1 MKIIAPIELNQ
12 GNTTSNAPS
21 DGFSIWAPLGRNFL
35 TDLDLKAMAAL
46 GSTGYFACDSSD
58 TILYIVDLD
67 TGDVEEFEVGK
78 ECSAVNPSPDGL
90 YFAVTTKPSS
100 SSYRVTVYRV
110 SDKADVYSFDAG
122 SQSRTHN
129 DWSFDSALFLHS
141 TLIETALTPAS
152 EALRSVDASTWTVA
166 QESARYNE
174 ITQAVTG
181 ISETWTPSFF
191 DGAQVLAAHRD
202 ANKCSI
208 KFRAARLV
216 GNGTDYRHVLLS
228 FNLSDMSY
236 TSRILGSQYANDYL
250 RLVHN
255 PERSEL
261 LLFFPGAPQAVSDS
275 TLADAGLSPSLPAV
289 DQVSINSA
297 GTEAIFRSTSIT
309 PKFSRIATVDYSADG
324 SLDSILDSEGRSIAY
339 SDDYYVATLE
349 DFGYALINRVGDT
362 LETETNPSVTAGDVY
377 TYQDN
382 NYEALADT
390 TDRPDQ
396 GVVADPPTWLNLGAI
411 NRLRMFDGKLDSLT
425 RSLEE
430 LIIDVQPGALANGIA
445 LFNVDAQTVQITVT
459 DPDAGEVYDTG
470 VISMRDNSGVLGW
483 HNYFFSPRPQK
494 RDLARIDLPT
504 YPSATVT
511 VTLGS
516 TSDPVAIGEVVLGR
530 VQELGKTQYGS
541 TVGITDSSR
550 KERDQFGN
558 FNILER
564 PFSKRAEYDVHI
576 QRAATSGVQRILA
589 SYRAKPIVYLTSIE
603 EEALLLY
610 GFYKDFQI
618 NYENFSI
625 SAVTIT
631 AEGL

>member
-1 MKIIAPIELNQ
+1 MKIIPPIELNQ

-21 DGFSIWAPLGRNFL
+21 DGFSVWAPLGRNFL
-35 TDLDLKAMAAL
+35 TGQDFQKMAAQ
-46 GSTGYFACDSSD
+46 GDTGYFGLNTSD
-58 TILYIVDLD
+58 TKVYRVTLS
-67 TGDVEEFEVGK
+67 TGDVDAFETGESNVKGI
-78 ECSAVNPSPDGL
+78 VPSPDGL
-90 YFAVTTKPSS
+90 YFSVTTKPTSS
-100 SSYRVTVYRV
+100 THRVTVYRI
-110 SDKADVYSFDAG
+110 SDGADVYSFDAVTET
-122 SQSRTHN
+122 RCHN
-129 DWSFDSALFLHS
+129 DWSFDSGLFLHS
-141 TLIETALTPAS
+141 QSPSGSFS
-152 EALRSVDASTWTVA
+152 EAGLVSVDTTTWVID
-166 QESARYNE
+166 QSSATYADIAE
-174 ITQAVTG
+174 EVTQKAGLNPT
-181 ISETWTPSFF
+181 FF
-191 DGAQVLAAHRD
+191 DGQVLAGYRD
-202 ANKCSI
+202 SNFCGLIYLAQFTGIGQLSSFEHI
-208 KFRAARLV
+208 LV
-216 GNGTDYRHVLLS
+216 R
-228 FNLSDMSY
+228 FNLNDMSH
-236 TSRILGSQYANDYL
+236 TTRLIRSGSYASPYY
-250 RLVHN
+250 RLIHN

-261 LLFFPGAPQAVSDS
+261 LLFFPDSPQAISDS
-275 TLADAGLSPSLPAV
+275 TLADAGLSPALPAV

-297 GTEAIFRSTSIT
+297 GTEAVFRSTSVT
-309 PKFSRIATVDYSADG
+309 PKFNRIATVDYSSAGNLDG
-324 SLDSILDSEGRSIAY
+324 ILTSEGRSIAY
-339 SDDYYVATLE
+339 STDYYVATLE
-349 DFGYALINRVGDT
+349 DFGYALINRADDT
-362 LETETNPSVTAGDVY
+362 LETETNPSVTAGDVF
-377 TYQDN
+377 TYQDS

-411 NRLRMFDGKLDSLT
+411 NPLRMFDGKLDSLT
-425 RSLEE
+425 ESLEDLVINVE
-430 LIIDVQPGALANGIA
+430 PGALVNGIA
-445 LFNVDAQTVQITVT
+445 LFNVDAQTVQITVN

-470 VISMRDNSGVLGW
+470 QISMRDNSVVLGW

-504 YPSATVT
+504 YPAATVT

-558 FNILER
+558 FNIIER
-564 PFSKRAEYDVHI
+564 PFSKRAEYGVHI

-610 GFYKDFQI
+610 GFYQDFRI